1 MRPAWTLAFSGKAH
15 DEVKR
20 HLFPGDGLEAAAILV
35 CTRAPG
41 PRQKLLVRDTI
52 LVPYDTC
59 TRQLDAIT
67 WSGAF
72 LEKAIDLG
80 EAQTLC
86 LILIHS
92 HPGGLLGFSKKDD
105 DSDRAT
111 MPSVFA
117 AFGDLHGTAVMVPSG
132 AVKARL
138 YAPAL
143 TPMPVDLVTVAGD
156 DISFFWDRG
165 GDVPRP
171 MAFTGAMTA
180 ELARLSAVVIGA
192 SGTGSIT
199 LEQSGRLGF
208 GRVTGID
215 FDRVET
221 RNLNRILN
229 ATTDDAVKE
238 LLKTDVFARA
248 MTLYR
253 GEGVAIPIA
262 ASIATRDAVL
272 EASQADVVLC
282 CVDSHEG
289 RQMADLIAAA
299 FLMPLIDVG
308 VVIPVRKTESGF
320 AIADVCGRVDYV
332 QPGGATLMDREV
344 YSAASLRAEYLRHVA
359 PEAHQEEVAAG
370 YIRGMAEQAPSVITL
385 NMRAAAAG
393 VNEFIARA
401 YPYRLD
407 HNRRYARTL
416 FSLAACEEEYVCED
430 DFARAPNPV
439 IARGDQEPLLGLPA
453 LTAPRRAAA

>member
-41 PRQKLLVRDTI
+41 PRQKLLVRETV
-52 LVPYDTC
+52 LVPHGAC
-59 TRQLDAIT
+59 TREPDAIT
-67 WSGAF
+67 WPGEY
-72 LEKAIDLG
+72 LEQAIDLG
-80 EAQTLC
+80 EPQGLC

-92 HPGGLLGFSKKDD
+92 HPGGLFGFSKKDD

-111 MPSVFA
+111 LPSAFA
-117 AFGDLHGTAVMVPSG
+117 AFGNLHGTAVMVPSG
-132 AVKARL
+132 AVKARI
-138 YAPAL
+138 YSPAL
-143 TPMPVDLVTVAGD
+143 TAVPVELVTVAGD
-156 DISFFWDRG
+156 DITFYWDNL
-165 GDVPRP
+165 GDAPRP
-171 MAFTGAMTA
+171 MAFTSAMTA
-180 ELARLSAVVIGA
+180 ELGRLSAVAIGA
-192 SGTGSIT
+192 SGTGSIS
-199 LEQSGRLGF
+199 LEQLGRLGF
-208 GRVTGID
+208 GRVIGID
-215 FDRVET
+215 FDRVEK

-238 LLKTDVFARA
+238 QLKTDVFART
-248 MTLYR
+248 MMLYR
-253 GEGVAIPIA
+253 GEGVAIPVA
-262 ASIATRDAVL
+262 ASIATRNAVL
-272 EASQADVVLC
+272 EASQADVVVC

-320 AIADVCGRVDYV
+320 AIADVCGRVDYI

-344 YSAASLRAEYLRHVA
+344 YSAASLRAEYLRRVA
-359 PEAHQEEVAAG
+359 PEAHQEEIAAG
-370 YIRGMAEQAPSVITL
+370 YIRGMSEQAPSVITL

-393 VNEFIARA
+393 MNEFIARA

-416 FSLAACEEEYVCED
+416 FSLAACEEEYACEE
-430 DFARAPNPV
+430 DFPRAENP
-439 IARGDQEPLLGLPA
+439 ILARGDQEPPLGLPA
-453 LTAPRRAAA
+453 LTAPRKAAA

>member
-1 MRPAWTLAFSGKAH
+1 MRPAWTLGFSGKAH
-15 DEVKR
+15 DKVKR

-41 PRQKLLVRDTI
+41 PRQKLLVRDTV
-52 LVPYDTC
+52 LVPYDAC
-59 TRQLDAIT
+59 TRQPDAIT
-67 WSGAF
+67 WPGEY
-72 LEKAIDLG
+72 LEKAIDVG
-80 EAQTLC
+80 EPQGLC

-92 HPGGLLGFSKKDD
+92 HPGGLFAFSKTDD
-105 DSDRAT
+105 ASDRAT
-111 MPSVFA
+111 LPSAFA
-117 AFGDLHGTAVMVPSG
+117 AFGNLHGTAVMVPSG

-143 TPMPVDLVTVAGD
+143 TTVPVDLVTVAGD
-156 DISFFWDRG
+156 DISFFWDNL
-165 GDVPRP
+165 GDAPRP
-171 MAFTGAMTA
+171 MAFTSAMTA
-180 ELARLSAVVIGA
+180 ELGRLSAVAIGA
-192 SGTGSIT
+192 SGTGSIS
-199 LEQSGRLGF
+199 LEQLGRLGF

-215 FDRVET
+215 FDRVEKH
-221 RNLNRILN
+221 NLNRILN

-253 GEGVAIPIA
+253 GKGVAIPVA

-272 EASQADVVLC
+272 EASQADVVVC

-332 QPGGATLMDREV
+332 QPDGATLMDREV
-344 YSAASLRAEYLRHVA
+344 YSAA
-359 PEAHQEEVAAG
+359 G
-370 YIRGMAEQAPSVITL
+370 YIRGMSEQAPSVITL
-385 NMRAAAAG
+385 NMRVAAAG

-407 HNRRYARTL
+407 HNRRYARTV
-416 FSLAACEEEYVCED
+416 FSLAACEEDYVCED
-430 DFARAPNPV
+430 NFARASNPIV
-439 IARGDQEPLLGLPA
+439 ARGDQEPLLGLPA
-453 LTAPRRAAA
+453 LTTPRRAAA

>member
-1 MRPAWTLAFSGKAH
+1 LGFSGKAH
-15 DEVKR
+15 DKVKR

-41 PRQKLLVRDTI
+41 PRQKLLVRDTV
-52 LVPYDTC
+52 LVPYDAC
-59 TRQLDAIT
+59 TRQPDAIT
-67 WSGAF
+67 WPGEY
-72 LEKAIDLG
+72 LEKAIDVG
-80 EAQTLC
+80 EPQGLC

-92 HPGGLLGFSKKDD
+92 HPGGLFAFSKTDD
-105 DSDRAT
+105 ASDRAT
-111 MPSVFA
+111 LPSAFA
-117 AFGDLHGTAVMVPSG
+117 AFGNLHGTAVMVPSG

-143 TPMPVDLVTVAGD
+143 TTVPVDLVTVAGD
-156 DISFFWDRG
+156 DISFFWDNL
-165 GDVPRP
+165 GDAPRP
-171 MAFTGAMTA
+171 MAFTSAMTA
-180 ELARLSAVVIGA
+180 ELGRLSAVAIGA
-192 SGTGSIT
+192 SGTGSIS
-199 LEQSGRLGF
+199 LEQLGRLGF

-215 FDRVET
+215 FDRVEKH
-221 RNLNRILN
+221 NLNRILN

-253 GEGVAIPIA
+253 GKGVAIPVA

-272 EASQADVVLC
+272 EASQADVVVC

-332 QPGGATLMDREV
+332 QPDGATLMDREV
-344 YSAASLRAEYLRHVA
+344 YSAA
-359 PEAHQEEVAAG
+359 G
-370 YIRGMAEQAPSVITL
+370 YIRGMSEQAPSVITL
-385 NMRAAAAG
+385 NMRVAAAG

-407 HNRRYARTL
+407 HNRRYARTV
-416 FSLAACEEEYVCED
+416 FSLAACEEDYVCED
-430 DFARAPNPV
+430 NFARASNPIV
-439 IARGDQEPLLGLPA
+439 ARGDQEPLLGLPA
-453 LTAPRRAAA
+453 LTTPRRAAA

>member
-1 MRPAWTLAFSGKAH
+1 VRPAWTLAFSGKAH
-15 DEVKR
+15 DKVKR
-20 HLFPGDGLEAAAILV
+20 HLFPGDGLETAAILV

-41 PRQKLLVRDTI
+41 PRQKLLVRDTV
-52 LVPYDTC
+52 LVPYDAC
-59 TRQLDAIT
+59 TRQPDAIT
-67 WSGAF
+67 WPGAF

-80 EAQTLC
+80 EPQNLC

-92 HPGGLLGFSKKDD
+92 HPGGLFGFSRKDD
-105 DSDRAT
+105 DSDRASL
-111 MPSVFA
+111 PSAFA
-117 AFGDLHGTAVMVPSG
+117 AFGNLHGTAVMMPSG

-138 YAPAL
+138 YTPAL
-143 TPMPVDLVTVAGD
+143 TPVPVDLVTVAGD
-156 DISFFWDRG
+156 DISFFWDSI
-165 GDVPRP
+165 GDEPRP
-171 MAFTGAMTA
+171 MAFTSAMTA
-180 ELARLSAVVIGA
+180 ELGRLSAVAIGA

-199 LEQSGRLGF
+199 LEQLGRLGF
-208 GRVTGID
+208 GHVTGID
-215 FDRVET
+215 FDRVEL

-238 LLKTDVFARA
+238 QLKTEVFARA

-253 GEGVAIPIA
+253 GAGVAIPIV

-289 RQMADLIAAA
+289 RQMADLVAAA
-299 FLMPLIDVG
+299 FLMPLVDVG
-308 VVIPVRKTESGF
+308 VVIPLRKTQSGL

-332 QPGGATLMDREV
+332 QPDGATLMDREV
-344 YSAASLRAEYLRHVA
+344 YSAASLRAEYLRRVA
-359 PEAHQEEVAAG
+359 PEAHQEEIAAG
-370 YIRGMAEQAPSVITL
+370 YIRGMSEQAPSVITL

-430 DFARAPNPV
+430 DFARAQNP
-439 IARGDQEPLLGLPA
+439 ITARGDQEPLLGLPA